1 MTLLRAA
8 SLALLLAVSCAGAGQ
23 RPDAARDASRKLYET
38 AQKSIVTIRLVLKIS
53 MGSRDNETKSEAIG
67 TVIDASGLTV
77 VAATA
82 IDPASMFRSAMQSR
96 SSQFKLEVKV
106 NEAALLMP
114 DGTEIEADV
123 VFKDEGLGLA
133 FVRPR
138 EVPKELSVVP
148 LQAARPAQV
157 LDEVLLVGRYGR
169 SANRAPWVDQT
180 RVRAIVRGPHPFAIC
195 GEEAS
200 GAVGTIGYGTDGA
213 PLGIFVGRA
222 STDSEGSGPS
232 RGAMV
237 VLRPLSDLIDA
248 TAQAK
253 AAKLPPAA
261 TNGN

>member
-1 MTLLRAA
+1 MISLRAA
-8 SLALLLAVSCAGAGQ
+8 AALLILAASCAGAGHTASDK
-23 RPDAARDASRKLYET
+23 PMARGLYES
-38 AQKSIVTIRLVLKIS
+38 AQKSIVTVRLVLKIS

-67 TVIDASGLTV
+67 TVIDPSGLTV

-82 IDPASMFRSAMQSR
+82 IDPAAMFRSSMQSR

-138 EVPKELSVVP
+138 ETPKELAVVT
-148 LQAARPAQV
+148 LKASRPAQI
-157 LDEVLLVGRYGR
+157 LDDVLLVGRYGR
-169 SANRAPWVDQT
+169 SANRAAWIDQT

-195 GEEAS
+195 GDEAT
-200 GAVGTIGYGTDGA
+200 GAIGTIGYGLDGA

-222 STDSEGSGPS
+222 ASDGEGGGAS
-232 RGAMV
+232 RSAMV
-237 VLRPLSDLIDA
+237 VLRPLSDLIEA
-248 TAQAK
+248 AEQAK
-253 AAKLPPAA
+253 AAKLPAAAA
-261 TNGN
+261 TN